1 MMWFQLFVIKVLV
14 KALILTYSKA
24 QEIIKKSL
32 PGDRF
37 LFVQIQ
43 NIVLKNG
50 TALLDAI

>member
-32 PGDRF
+32 PADRF
-37 LFVQIQ
+37 VCVQTKK
-43 NIVLKNG
+43 IVLKNG